1 MFLSIKNF
9 CLQTVFYWQHICFDV
24 LFVAVKLDLLSNILA
39 YISQIKIN
47 PGQILLVYG
56 SQSSLSYDVYE
67 KRVIHV
73 ALESICS

>member
-1 MFLSIKNF
+1 MSCADESRRNIYPQWHKLIRYLL
-9 CLQTVFYWQHICFDV
+9 CI
-24 LFVAVKLDLLSNILA
+24 KLDLLSHILA